1 MNTSKLIEKYFRT
14 DNLPHLWCPGCSL
27 GIATRALC
35 AAVDEL
41 GLDKDKIV
49 IVSGIGCSSR
59 AVGYLDFNTIHTTHG
74 RALAFATGVK
84 LAKPELEVIVISGDG
99 DASAIGGN
107 HLIHA
112 ARRNIDL
119 TLLVFNNSIYGM
131 TGGQASPSTPQH
143 AKGTTAPYG
152 VVEQPFDLVKL
163 AEGAG
168 ATYVAR
174 ATAYHVNPLI
184 KYYKNAI
191 AHKGFGVVETI
202 CICPTYYGR
211 QNRSGSAVE
220 MMQRLK
226 EDYVLNTNY
235 EKMPEEQRQGKKVY
249 GEFVNKILPE
259 YIEEF
264 DRIIADLKGETNV

>member
-1 MNTSKLIEKYFRT
+1 
-14 DNLPHLWCPGCSL
+14 
-27 GIATRALC
+27 
-35 AAVDEL
+35 
-41 GLDKDKIV
+41 
-49 IVSGIGCSSR
+49 
-59 AVGYLDFNTIHTTHG
+59 
-74 RALAFATGVK
+74 
-84 LAKPELEVIVISGDG
+84 
-99 DASAIGGN
+99 
-107 HLIHA
+107 
-112 ARRNIDL
+112 
-119 TLLVFNNSIYGM
+119 M

-220 MMQRLK
+220 MMQRLRG
-226 EDYVLNTNY
+226 LCPQY
-235 EKMPEEQRQGKKVY
+235 E
-249 GEFVNKILPE
+249 L
-259 YIEEF
+259 
-264 DRIIADLKGETNV
+264 

>member
-1 MNTSKLIEKYFRT
+1 
-14 DNLPHLWCPGCSL
+14 
-27 GIATRALC
+27 
-35 AAVDEL
+35 
-41 GLDKDKIV
+41 
-49 IVSGIGCSSR
+49 
-59 AVGYLDFNTIHTTHG
+59 
-74 RALAFATGVK
+74 
-84 LAKPELEVIVISGDG
+84 
-99 DASAIGGN
+99 
-107 HLIHA
+107 
-112 ARRNIDL
+112 
-119 TLLVFNNSIYGM
+119 
-131 TGGQASPSTPQH
+131 
-143 AKGTTAPYG
+143 
-152 VVEQPFDLVKL
+152 
-163 AEGAG
+163 
-168 ATYVAR
+168 
-174 ATAYHVNPLI
+174 HVNPLI